1 MKEGDRGDI
10 DLSRIPFMK
19 EGDIESEKELGRLS
33 EKRKIA

>member
-19 EGDIESEKELGRLS
+19 QGDIESEKEGDCLK
-33 EKRKIA
+33 KRKIA